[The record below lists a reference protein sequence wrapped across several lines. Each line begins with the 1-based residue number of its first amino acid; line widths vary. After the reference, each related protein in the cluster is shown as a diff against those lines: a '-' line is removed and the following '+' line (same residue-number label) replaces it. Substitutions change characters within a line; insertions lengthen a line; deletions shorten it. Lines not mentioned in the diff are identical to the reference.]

1 MNKMTF
7 FDDKERLEI
16 SKLLRPFSKRAQYN
30 LEITMLIDRW
40 HSFALSVKEGYTDS
54 SYEYLNDLSVRDIL
68 QSLIDATTGVLQS
81 KLLELTNPSD
91 EMFLLETREIAT
103 PLRRDKSSNNWWW
116 YRIPLL
122 ESPEL
127 MDGLFPK

>member
-16 SKLLRPFSKRAQYN
+16 AKLLHPFSKRAQYN
-30 LEITMLIDRW
+30 LEITALIDSW
-40 HSFALSVKEGYTDS
+40 HSFVVCVKEGYTDS

-68 QSLIDATTGVLQS
+68 QSLIDATTGVLKS

-91 EMFLLETREIAT
+91 EIFLLETREIAT
-103 PLRRDKSSNNWWW
+103 PLRRDKNIKNWWW

-127 MDGLFPK
+127 MDGLFT